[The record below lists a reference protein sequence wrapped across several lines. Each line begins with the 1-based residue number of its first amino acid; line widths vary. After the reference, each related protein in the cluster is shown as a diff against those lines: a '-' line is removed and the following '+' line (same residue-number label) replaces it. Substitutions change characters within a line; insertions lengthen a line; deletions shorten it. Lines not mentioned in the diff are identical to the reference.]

1 MWNLQNRLLMLLI
14 WMAAFVLSAC
24 GAAPV
29 KPAAKPQVAAPAPAL
44 EPAPPP
50 MTPKERTV
58 KSLLSDAESAMSQ
71 GRYSLPVHDNAHD
84 RFRAVQ
90 LLDPGNKQ
98 ALAGLHSILLVYVD
112 RVQQSLGAGRLHA
125 AAADLRQAEQ
135 LFPGA
140 ELLQPLRAELARRAK
155 AVEAVT
161 QAPIPADGRE
171 RIALPPQR
179 LAEKGEEIKQLL
191 VTLAQRVRQSD
202 ESIMIYARSDAEGR
216 WIYKTMKDAVDD
228 YRIRGDIRINRQPAV
243 ELLSPLE

>member
-1 MWNLQNRLLMLLI
+1 MWNLQNLRLLLLI
-14 WMAAFVLSAC
+14 WMFAGVLSAC

-29 KPAAKPQVAAPAPAL
+29 KPAGNTPVATPAP
-44 EPAPPP
+44 EPPP
-50 MTPKERTV
+50 PSLTPRERTV
-58 KSLLSDAESAMSQ
+58 KALLSDAESAMSQ
-71 GRYSLPVHDNAHD
+71 GRFSLPVHDNAHD

-98 ALAGLHSILLVYVD
+98 ALAGLHGILLVYVD
-112 RVQQSLGAGRLHA
+112 RIQQSFGAGRLHA

-140 ELLQPLRAELARRAK
+140 ELLQPLRAELARRTK
-155 AVEAVT
+155 ATETVALV
-161 QAPIPADGRE
+161 PIPADGRE
-171 RIALPPQR
+171 RIALPAQP
-179 LAEKGEEIKQLL
+179 LAEKTEEMKQLL

-243 ELLSPLE
+243 ELLSPME